1 MINNLPKFTDTV
13 GSIERSD
20 TQFNGMADTRLYN
33 DAERDR
39 KIQIAPENRFW
50 SDMSR
55 AGILKQGDVE

>member
-1 MINNLPKFTDTV
+1 MISNLPKFTDTV
-13 GSIERSD
+13 GSIERSE
-20 TQFNGMADTRLYN
+20 TQFDGMADTRQY
-33 DAERDR
+33 DEAERNR

>member
-1 MINNLPKFTDTV
+1 MINNLPKFTHTV
-13 GSIERSD
+13 GSIERSE
-20 TQFNGMADTRLYN
+20 TQFDGMADTRQY
-33 DAERDR
+33 DEAERNR

>member
-13 GSIERSD
+13 GSIERSE
-20 TQFNGMADTRLYN
+20 TQFDGMADTRQY
-33 DAERDR
+33 DEAERNR

-55 AGILKQGDVE
+55 TGILKQGDVE